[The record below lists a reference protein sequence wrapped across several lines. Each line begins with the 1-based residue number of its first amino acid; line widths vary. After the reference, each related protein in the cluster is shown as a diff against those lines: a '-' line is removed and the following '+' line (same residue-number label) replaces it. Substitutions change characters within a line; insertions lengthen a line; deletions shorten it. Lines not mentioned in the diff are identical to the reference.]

1 MFRLDINQLINDDQ
15 FPLKTDYFSAELGSY
30 FNIDFT
36 LHFLNFEMNS
46 HNILVINITLEK
58 LEKSLKYSSTQ
69 IISFYN
75 FENNMKC
82 FS

>member
-1 MFRLDINQLINDDQ
+1 MIN
-15 FPLKTDYFSAELGSY
+15 FPWKRIIFLQNLAV
-30 FNIDFT
+30 NIDFT